1 MPVPSLLEFGNLEKN
16 ECFLIHPEKSA
27 TTMQCQPTD
36 APLLNENPLLSALTP
51 SPYPDGS
58 MTDSYNPTDAEVMA
72 IRPTIGQS
80 DDAGKTQETEKTLFQ
95 IRFIDSME
103 MYADAKAVADYLDV
117 HAEWF
122 TRCAQPLKTEP
133 LGDNGYVLV
142 IGRYGSFGYEI
153 EPKVGLHLLPQ
164 DEGVYRIETIPVPN
178 YVPAGYDIDFR
189 ASMELIEYSDQPA
202 NRELA
207 LPQLTHVQW
216 TLDLTIE
223 MQFPRFIQVL
233 PRKMVQRTGDM
244 LLDQVVKQISR
255 RLTKKVQEDFHSSR
269 NLPLPKIK
277 RTPPQGSH
285 GS

>member
-1 MPVPSLLEFGNLEKN
+1 MQLPS
-16 ECFLIHPEKSA
+16 
-27 TTMQCQPTD
+27 TD
-36 APLLNENPLLSALTP
+36 SPPLNDTLLNNHPLLSALAP
-51 SPYPDGS
+51 SSYPDGS
-58 MTDSYNPTDAEVMA
+58 MTDSYNPTESEGMA
-72 IRPTIGQS
+72 ISPAIGQL
-80 DDAGKTQETEKTLFQ
+80 DEAGKTFFQ

-103 MYADAKAVADYLDV
+103 MYADAQAVADYLDV

-164 DEGVYRIETIPVPN
+164 EAGVYRIETIPVPN
-178 YVPAGYDIDFR
+178 YLPAGYDIDFR
-189 ASMELIEYSDQPA
+189 ASMELIEHRDQPA

-207 LPQLTHVQW
+207 LPKLTHVQW
-216 TLDLTIE
+216 TLDLTVE
-223 MQFPRFIQVL
+223 VQFPRFIQAL
-233 PRKMVQRTGDM
+233 PTQMVQRTGDV

-277 RTPPQGSH
+277 RGLF
-285 GS
+285 G

>member
-16 ECFLIHPEKSA
+16 ECFLIQVLNPA

-36 APLLNENPLLSALTP
+36 SPLLNENPLRSAFTP

-58 MTDSYNPTDAEVMA
+58 MTDSYNPTEAEVMA
-72 IRPTIGQS
+72 IGQA
-80 DDAGKTQETEKTLFQ
+80 DEAGKTFFR

-103 MYADAKAVADYLDV
+103 MYADTKAVADYLDV
-117 HAEWF
+117 HSEWF

-142 IGRYGSFGYEI
+142 IGRYGNFGYEI

-164 DEGVYRIETIPVPN
+164 EAGVYRIETIPVPN

-189 ASMELIEYSDQPA
+189 ASMELIEHSDQPA

-207 LPQLTHVQW
+207 LPKLTHVQW
-216 TLDLTIE
+216 TLDLTVE

-269 NLPLPKIK
+269 NLPLPKTK
-277 RTPPQGSH
+277 RTSPPGTQGPH